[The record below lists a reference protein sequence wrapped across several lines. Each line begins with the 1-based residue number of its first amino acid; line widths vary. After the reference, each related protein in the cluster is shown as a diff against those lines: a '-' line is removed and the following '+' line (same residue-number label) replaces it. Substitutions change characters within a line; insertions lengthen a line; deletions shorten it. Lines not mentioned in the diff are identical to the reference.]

1 MQIVKLQT
9 ASRNYACLHF
19 LFQLYFFPFR
29 FIVKTVDSRDNVTAF
44 KFFVRDVTF
53 RVAGDSDD
61 MSRVVKV
68 DFLAGEETVDD
79 KILRITGI
87 FPVTSGKP
95 FYRVA
100 FLLAFGSGRG
110 YFLWTAVVHVGIGG
124 DKCRG
129 PVIVFPKAVGDALG
143 VP

>member
-1 MQIVKLQT
+1 MQTVKLQT

-61 MSRVVKV
+61 MSRVVFV
-68 DFLAGEETVDD
+68 YFIAGEKTKKKKKKMNKGV
-79 KILRITGI
+79 ITI
-87 FPVTSGKP
+87 TPGKP
-95 FYRVA
+95 
-100 FLLAFGSGRG
+100 
-110 YFLWTAVVHVGIGG
+110 
-124 DKCRG
+124 K
-129 PVIVFPKAVGDALG
+129 
-143 VP
+143 